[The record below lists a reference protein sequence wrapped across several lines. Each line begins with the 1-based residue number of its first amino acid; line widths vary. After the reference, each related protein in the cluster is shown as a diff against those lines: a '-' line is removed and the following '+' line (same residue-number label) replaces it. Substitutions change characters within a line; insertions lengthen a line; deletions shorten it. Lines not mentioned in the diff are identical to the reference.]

1 MWKGKIGVGVSVFV
15 KEIIAQ
21 TLLREDQLRS
31 VILLS
36 GDICSRSLQFL
47 LSPPPKAKT
56 HLSGNEP
63 PESPTNVSHAATS
76 LYAQIITAKG
86 IVEEREVVC

>member
-1 MWKGKIGVGVSVFV
+1 MWKGKIGVGVPIFV
-15 KEIIAQ
+15 KKITAQ

-31 VILLS
+31 VIVLP
-36 GDICSRSLQFL
+36 GDVCSRSLQFL
-47 LSPPPKAKT
+47 LSFPPSQT